1 MSRNLARRGGGSY
14 NPNSNKAARQEKKN
28 NKKQLSDNSGSDSD
42 NNFQKRSCILT
53 KDSMDEDYE
62 DFVADAPADGGLV
75 GSTSTAIPQ
84 QNNSRSTAQ
93 ENTQA
98 STPNISAAP
107 TAPGQDASS
116 GANASIH
123 APRNKENNSSPSASP
138 NMDVNDGTS
147 PDQVVDPSPTIT
159 INRQDFLAAAAPNS
173 APQTLEKLKT
183 NKAIIDAVNNLF
195 LETYES
201 YTGRARMTGSG
212 DAKRLI
218 IHFHTAE
225 ARDLC
230 VGSTHSDFP
239 DLQFHLYDP
248 KQLRSDEDLRAI
260 QVTDIPF
267 FITKPQLQSYF
278 KKFGNLL
285 ALHLY
290 SRKGAK
296 MQQVH
301 IVYDHADAIS
311 RFTTQWA
318 VYCFSTCLR
327 VTPCHYSLDQKAAR
341 RAFVAVLSGL
351 PANTKD
357 IHLAP
362 LVKEH
367 GAKAI
372 NIPLSLNSYKPKP
385 WAYVTFNSQETMD
398 AAMEQTIGFQG
409 RTLRW
414 GTSNDSKALCHRC
427 GKLGCA
433 PTSCPLNQCRGRSRT
448 RDPVAALKE
457 RFNIGQRPAQQRTLR
472 NNSRSRSRSKS
483 RDRSASAQRSN
494 SNSNRSNNNN
504 SNINAKPSSSS
515 GSANSSSTA
524 HGRTPSNN
532 CKGKDR
538 SVSFSSN
545 ACAPLPDPNSPN
557 ALEAALKILNVLK
570 NLQQDVA
577 RVESRISNLELN
589 NQRLSAIEAH
599 LGINPPSAPVV
610 NTEPDRME
618 EDPPETTGTLIQHPN
633 APLSA
638 GSMKSSFSAST
649 SNKAPHSAS
658 ASTSNPS
665 PQDELNS
672 VIQDQKAIKDTLQ
685 SLTGSI
691 QGFITSLG
699 GSPSDRASAPS
710 Q

>member
-42 NNFQKRSCILT
+42 NNSQKRSRILT

-98 STPNISAAP
+98 STPKNSAAP

-123 APRNKENNSSPSASP
+123 APRNKENNPSPNASP

-147 PDQVVDPSPTIT
+147 PDQAVDPSPTIT

-183 NKAIIDAVNNLF
+183 NKAIIEAVNNLF

-285 ALHLY
+285 TIHLY
-290 SRKGAK
+290 SRK
-296 MQQVH
+296 
-301 IVYDHADAIS
+301 
-311 RFTTQWA
+311 

-414 GTSNDSKALCHRC
+414 GSSNDSKALCHRC

-433 PTSCPLNQCRGRSRT
+433 PTSCPLNQRRGRSRT

-457 RFNIGQRPAQQRTLR
+457 RFNIGQKPVQHRTPR

-483 RDRSASAQRSN
+483 RDRSASAHRSN
-494 SNSNRSNNNN
+494 SNSNSSNTNGNNNN
-504 SNINAKPSSSS
+504 NNKPPLLVHLPMDVHLRLPEKAKIDLFLFRPM
-515 GSANSSSTA
+515 
-524 HGRTPSNN
+524 
-532 CKGKDR
+532 
-538 SVSFSSN
+538 
-545 ACAPLPDPNSPN
+545 L
-557 ALEAALKILNVLK
+557 

-577 RVESRISNLELN
+577 RVESRISSLELN
-589 NQRLSAIEAH
+589 NQRLSAIEGH
-599 LGINPPSAPVV
+599 LGISPPSVPII
-610 NTEPDRME
+610 NSEPDQME
-618 EDPPETTGTLIQHPN
+618 EDPPEITGTLIQHPN
-633 APLSA
+633 APSSSS
-638 GSMKSSFSAST
+638 GSMKPPSPKSI
-649 SNKAPHSAS
+649 SNKAPHSAP

-691 QGFITSLG
+691 QGFIASLG

>member
-1 MSRNLARRGGGSY
+1 MSGRNLARRGGGSY

-42 NNFQKRSCILT
+42 NTSQKRSRIIT

-98 STPNISAAP
+98 STPNNSAAP

-116 GANASIH
+116 GTNASIH
-123 APRNKENNSSPSASP
+123 APRNKENNSSPNASL
-138 NMDVNDGTS
+138 NMDETDGTS
-147 PDQVVDPSPTIT
+147 PDQAVDPSPTIT

-173 APQTLEKLKT
+173 APQTLELLKT
-183 NKAIIDAVNNLF
+183 NKAIIDTVNNLF

-230 VGSTHSDFP
+230 VGSTHSIFP

-296 MQQVH
+296 MQQAR

-327 VTPCHYSLDQKAAR
+327 VTPCHYSLEQKAAR

-351 PANTKD
+351 PANTKN

-414 GTSNDSKALCHRC
+414 VHPTIR
-427 GKLGCA
+427 KLFA
-433 PTSCPLNQCRGRSRT
+433 TVVVNSVVLLL
-448 RDPVAALKE
+448 PVHLINAVVVHVHVTLWLLLKNASILAKGPPNKE
-457 RFNIGQRPAQQRTLR
+457 RRAIILVP
-472 NNSRSRSRSKS
+472 RSRSKS
-483 RDRSASAQRSN
+483 GIILPLLIVLIPTPIVLIIIIPLLMLSPPPPLAQLTPPQLLMDVHLPATVKAKIDLFPFRPMLVLRSPIQILLVPLRLL
-494 SNSNRSNNNN
+494 
-504 SNINAKPSSSS
+504 
-515 GSANSSSTA
+515 ST
-524 HGRTPSNN
+524 
-532 CKGKDR
+532 
-538 SVSFSSN
+538 FS
-545 ACAPLPDPNSPN
+545 
-557 ALEAALKILNVLK
+557 
-570 NLQQDVA
+570 
-577 RVESRISNLELN
+577 
-589 NQRLSAIEAH
+589 
-599 LGINPPSAPVV
+599 
-610 NTEPDRME
+610 M
-618 EDPPETTGTLIQHPN
+618 
-633 APLSA
+633 
-638 GSMKSSFSAST
+638 F
-649 SNKAPHSAS
+649 
-658 ASTSNPS
+658 
-665 PQDELNS
+665 
-672 VIQDQKAIKDTLQ
+672 
-685 SLTGSI
+685 
-691 QGFITSLG
+691 
-699 GSPSDRASAPS
+699 
-710 Q
+710 

>member
-147 PDQVVDPSPTIT
+147 PDQV
-159 INRQDFLAAAAPNS
+159 
-173 APQTLEKLKT
+173 KLKT

>member
-42 NNFQKRSCILT
+42 NTSQKRSRIIT

-98 STPNISAAP
+98 STPNNSAAP
-107 TAPGQDASS
+107 TAPGQDAST

-123 APRNKENNSSPSASP
+123 APRNKENNSSPNASL

-147 PDQVVDPSPTIT
+147 PDQAVDPSPTIT

-212 DAKRLI
+212 DAKRPI

-230 VGSTHSDFP
+230 VGSTHSNFP

-248 KQLRSDEDLRAI
+248 KQLQSDEDLRAI

-278 KKFGNLL
+278 KKFSNLL

-296 MQQVH
+296 MQQAR

-318 VYCFSTCLR
+318 VYFFSTCLR

-341 RAFVAVLSGL
+341 RTFVAVLSGL

-433 PTSCPLNQCRGRSRT
+433 PTSCPLNQRRGRSRT

-457 RFNIGQRPAQQRTLR
+457 RFNIGQRPTQQRTPR

-532 CKGKDR
+532 RKSKDR

-545 ACAPLPDPNSPN
+545 ARAPLPDQNSPN

-577 RVESRISNLELN
+577 QVESRISNLELN

-638 GSMKSSFSAST
+638 GSMKSSSSAST
-649 SNKAPHSAS
+649 SNKAPHSVS

-665 PQDELNS
+665 PQDELIS

-691 QGFITSLG
+691 QGFIASLG